1 MCSARRVLSF
11 VLVFV
16 ALAAC
21 VIPALTPPARAV
33 AVVDD
38 AIVIGVGLMFAGL
51 TGITFS
57 RSDHAVSAIQKFLTD
72 CADVAQQIATL
83 AAESVQDGIFKFT
96 ATNKLVYATI
106 VAAMQ
111 GYFTSAADE
120 TGALRGTISLGATYS
135 PLSCTSFAQVT
146 ASDTRL
152 TVEVKHMILS
162 VDGKAYPIAQSM
174 GRFNGNP
181 ALVYKF
187 TDPSIS
193 SIYSI
198 VMTGANLVSF
208 DLFKTSA
215 GEYGL
220 TCFSL
225 EDGKLVSRSTNFSFK
240 PLSLDKNVP
249 HEVSL
254 QVAGDNVIYLQDAAV
269 NGTSALDQFEQLPEP
284 APDPDDDDKPVEVP
298 FVPFPIPNELE
309 TARRGLN
316 QDADGNPLTDAQG
329 NPLTDADGN
338 PLTQAKPGIVPSER
352 IGTLTDA
359 ISQAKPDTPTPDNP
373 NDNPD
378 DERTK
383 RHDADWQNLF
393 PFCIPFDLIEFLGV
407 LAADPVAPKFD
418 WRIYAPNVVDYT
430 LEIDLSPFDSVAKIC
445 RTMELLAFCIGLIL
459 LTRNIIRG

>member
-1 MCSARRVLSF
+1 MYSARRVLCA

-16 ALAAC
+16 VLAAC
-21 VIPALTPPARAV
+21 VIPVLTPPARAV

-51 TGITFS
+51 SGITFS

-96 ATNKLVYATI
+96 ATNKLIYATI
-106 VAAMQ
+106 VAAMR
-111 GYFTSAADE
+111 GYFTSTEGTGSLNLGSSFMPLYYSNFNDCKKADIRFKIGSLPNFVVKCSNGDVLLFVLNTSSDGRFFYRVYVNDE
-120 TGALRGTISLGATYS
+120 LSPSAL
-135 PLSCTSFAQVT
+135 SFT
-146 ASDTRL
+146 ASTVAFDFFVIGQDFRIGEHVVTSTSSYISFTR
-152 TVEVKHMILS
+152 VV
-162 VDGKAYPIAQSM
+162 AYSWAFS
-174 GRFNGNP
+174 
-181 ALVYKF
+181 A
-187 TDPSIS
+187 DS
-193 SIYSI
+193 
-198 VMTGANLVSF
+198 LVSMQI
-208 DLFKTSA
+208 
-215 GEYGL
+215 
-220 TCFSL
+220 
-225 EDGKLVSRSTNFSFK
+225 V
-240 PLSLDKNVP
+240 
-249 HEVSL
+249 
-254 QVAGDNVIYLQDAAV
+254 GDNVTYLQDAAV
-269 NGTSALDQFEQLPEP
+269 DGTSALDQFEQLPEP
-284 APDPDDDDKPVEVP
+284 ETDPDDDDKPVEVP
-298 FVPFPIPNELE
+298 FVPLPIPNELE

-352 IGTLTDA
+352 IGALTDA
-359 ISQAKPDTPTPDNP
+359 ISQAKTDTPTPDNP

-459 LTRNIIRG
+459 ITRNIIRG

>member
-120 TGALRGTISLGATYS
+120 TGALTGTMSLGAAYPILT
-135 PLSCTSFAQVT
+135 CNDFR
-146 ASDTRL
+146 DL
-152 TVEVKHMILS
+152 TVSDFRITTDIEKLTWL
-162 VDGKAYPIAQSM
+162 VDGKEYTLVKKDSTS
-174 GRFNGNP
+174 NGS
-181 ALVYKF
+181 
-187 TDPSIS
+187 PSIAYR
-193 SIYSI
+193 ILD
-198 VMTGANLVSF
+198 GENLVGVAVNQIDLIAF
-208 DLFKTSA
+208 DVCRDSA
-215 GEYGL
+215 GNYAWYYARSRGDGSVYL
-220 TCFSL
+220 GGTSL
-225 EDGKLVSRSTNFSFK
+225 SGAPFYITNSVEHSIFLK
-240 PLSLDKNVP
+240 I
-249 HEVSL
+249 
-254 QVAGDNVIYLQDAAV
+254 AGDNVTYLQDAAV

-284 APDPDDDDKPVEVP
+284 EKDPDDDDKPVEVP
-298 FVPFPIPNELE
+298 FVPLPIPNELE

-316 QDADGNPLTDAQG
+316 QDANGNPLTDAQG

-359 ISQAKPDTPTPDNP
+359 ISQAKTDTPTPDNP

>member
-72 CADVAQQIATL
+72 CADVAQQIAAL

-120 TGALRGTISLGATYS
+120 TGALTGTLDMSGFYPTLQSVDYVRLYPSETDFDFALLADILVGNSSSDGATTVFTS
-135 PLSCTSFAQVT
+135 PFGNYIFKVYCSTSRTVFAWTNPDGTKASMVRDYICDWRFGFFAFANGQVHGIIFNNHKGFWET
-146 ASDTRL
+146 ADCGVIADSYTSSDNIT
-152 TVEVKHMILS
+152 
-162 VDGKAYPIAQSM
+162 
-174 GRFNGNP
+174 
-181 ALVYKF
+181 
-187 TDPSIS
+187 
-193 SIYSI
+193 
-198 VMTGANLVSF
+198 
-208 DLFKTSA
+208 
-215 GEYGL
+215 
-220 TCFSL
+220 
-225 EDGKLVSRSTNFSFK
+225 
-240 PLSLDKNVP
+240 
-249 HEVSL
+249 
-254 QVAGDNVIYLQDAAV
+254 YLQDAAV

-284 APDPDDDDKPVEVP
+284 DKDPDDDDKPVEVP
-298 FVPFPIPNELE
+298 FVPLPIPNELE

-352 IGTLTDA
+352 IGTLSDA
-359 ISQAKPDTPTPDNP
+359 ISQAKTDTPTPDNP

-459 LTRNIIRG
+459 ITRNIIRG

>member
-11 VLVFV
+11 ALVFV

-72 CADVAQQIATL
+72 CADVAQQIAAL

-120 TGALRGTISLGATYS
+120 TGALTGTLDMNGFYPT
-135 PLSCTSFAQVT
+135 LQ
-146 ASDTRL
+146 
-152 TVEVKHMILS
+152 S
-162 VDGKAYPIAQSM
+162 VD
-174 GRFNGNP
+174 
-181 ALVYKF
+181 
-187 TDPSIS
+187 SIS
-193 SIYSI
+193 SFD
-198 VMTGANLVSF
+198 ANLLV
-208 DLFKTSA
+208 DLPIGSSPSDKIITTFVTPLGNVIFETYRTSA
-215 GEYGL
+215 KTY
-220 TCFSL
+220 FSFIDPDGTKSYL
-225 EDGKLVSRSTNFSFK
+225 IREIICNWRFGFFVLPNGKLYWSIFDDYLGSWRANSHLISDSYVSS
-240 PLSLDKNVP
+240 
-249 HEVSL
+249 
-254 QVAGDNVIYLQDAAV
+254 DNVTYLQDAAV

-284 APDPDDDDKPVEVP
+284 DKDPDDDDKPVEVP
-298 FVPFPIPNELE
+298 FVPLPIPNELE

-359 ISQAKPDTPTPDNP
+359 ISQAKTDTPTPDNP

-407 LAADPVAPKFD
+407 LAADPVAPKFE

-459 LTRNIIRG
+459 ITRNIIRG

>member
-1 MCSARRVLSF
+1 MYSARRVLCA

-21 VIPALTPPARAV
+21 VVPALTPPARAV
-33 AVVDD
+33 AIVDD

-72 CADVAQQIATL
+72 CADVAQQIAAL
-83 AAESVQDGIFKFT
+83 AAESVQDNIFKFT
-96 ATNKLVYATI
+96 ATNKLIYASI

-111 GYFTSAADE
+111 GYFTSTEGTGSLNLGSSFMPLYYSDVRDCVSSDFRFTFDSLQRFRVSCSDGSVITFVAARSS
-120 TGALRGTISLGATYS
+120 TGRLYYEIYENGIKSLSTLSLDAGVISFDFI
-135 PLSCTSFAQVT
+135 TSGESVGFAQYF
-146 ASDTRL
+146 
-152 TVEVKHMILS
+152 LS
-162 VDGKAYPIAQSM
+162 
-174 GRFNGNP
+174 NGNFYISRG
-181 ALVYKF
+181 AFSAGSLKF
-187 TDPSIS
+187 TVD
-193 SIYSI
+193 
-198 VMTGANLVSF
+198 NLVSMQI
-208 DLFKTSA
+208 
-215 GEYGL
+215 
-220 TCFSL
+220 
-225 EDGKLVSRSTNFSFK
+225 V
-240 PLSLDKNVP
+240 
-249 HEVSL
+249 
-254 QVAGDNVIYLQDAAV
+254 GDNVTYLQDAAV
-269 NGTSALDQFEQLPEP
+269 DGTSALDQFEQLPKPE
-284 APDPDDDDKPVEVP
+284 PDPDDDDKPVEVP
-298 FVPFPIPNELE
+298 FVPLPIPNELE

-359 ISQAKPDTPTPDNP
+359 ISQAKTDTPTPDNP

-430 LEIDLSPFDSVAKIC
+430 LEIDLSPFNSVAKIC

-459 LTRNIIRG
+459 ITRNIIRG

>member
-1 MCSARRVLSF
+1 MYSARRVFSF

-72 CADVAQQIATL
+72 CADVAQQIAAL

-96 ATNKLVYATI
+96 ATNKLIYATI

-120 TGALRGTISLGATYS
+120 TGALSGSVLAGSVCVPYSIDSRDLSFSDLRFSADDLKRLCVVKTDGTVWTLVPVASELSYKLLYCENGVVSASRLCEISYSTESDFRFDLAFYSGRASILRG
-135 PLSCTSFAQVT
+135 
-146 ASDTRL
+146 
-152 TVEVKHMILS
+152 
-162 VDGKAYPIAQSM
+162 
-174 GRFNGNP
+174 
-181 ALVYKF
+181 
-187 TDPSIS
+187 IS
-193 SIYSI
+193 SAS
-198 VMTGANLVSF
+198 MVSVA
-208 DLFKTSA
+208 LNNSPW
-215 GEYGL
+215 YL
-220 TCFSL
+220 TPSNVSSVYFS
-225 EDGKLVSRSTNFSFK
+225 
-240 PLSLDKNVP
+240 
-249 HEVSL
+249 
-254 QVAGDNVIYLQDAAV
+254 GDNITYLQDAAV
-269 NGTSALDQFEQLPEP
+269 DGTSALSQFEQLPEP
-284 APDPDDDDKPVEVP
+284 EPDPDDDDKPVEVP
-298 FVPFPIPNELE
+298 FVPLPIPNELE

-359 ISQAKPDTPTPDNP
+359 ISQAKTDTPTPDNP

>member
-72 CADVAQQIATL
+72 CADVAQQIAAL

-120 TGALRGTISLGATYS
+120 TGALTGTLDMNGFYPTLQRCWWDKADVSLLADISVGADSDHKITSTFVTPLGNVLIESYHTFARTYFAWTN
-135 PLSCTSFAQVT
+135 PDGTKGTTSDDNVCNFRFGFFLVSTGDLAWWIY
-146 ASDTRL
+146 R
-152 TVEVKHMILS
+152 VKS
-162 VDGKAYPIAQSM
+162 AD
-174 GRFNGNP
+174 NC
-181 ALVYKF
+181 ALVRGVTIAKSY
-187 TDPSIS
+187 
-193 SIYSI
+193 
-198 VMTGANLVSF
+198 
-208 DLFKTSA
+208 
-215 GEYGL
+215 
-220 TCFSL
+220 
-225 EDGKLVSRSTNFSFK
+225 
-240 PLSLDKNVP
+240 VP
-249 HEVSL
+249 P
-254 QVAGDNVIYLQDAAV
+254 DNITYLQDAAV
-269 NGTSALDQFEQLPEP
+269 DGTSALDQFEQIPEP
-284 APDPDDDDKPVEVP
+284 DKDPDDDDKPVEVP
-298 FVPFPIPNELE
+298 FVPLPIPNELE

-359 ISQAKPDTPTPDNP
+359 ISQAKTDTPTPDNP

-407 LAADPVAPKFD
+407 LAADPVAPKFE

-459 LTRNIIRG
+459 ITRNIIRG